1 LAALSTRGSLDLLSG
16 VRVVA
21 KHSDDDACG
30 LLWLSDYAVS
40 RLISGERE
48 LPHTVLL
55 QRAAQGAQGLRALGV
70 GKGHAVALILRN
82 DFAFFE
88 ASLAAGM
95 IGAYATPINWHFT
108 AEEAGHIIRDSGARA
123 VLVHSDLWP
132 RVAQGVPAGVQ
143 VFLVPTPPEI
153 RAAYGLPESTTA
165 LASPGVRVWDSW
177 VASQPPLAAI
187 APVSPGS
194 MIYTSGT
201 TGRPKG
207 VRRAPPTPEQQAASM
222 ALVAKTFGLSP
233 DEGTVVL
240 MNGPMYHS
248 APNAYGILS
257 ARIGATIVLQ
267 SRFDA
272 EEMLALIERHRIT
285 HAHMV
290 PIMFVRLL
298 KLPAAVKA
306 KYDLSSLRFIVHGAA
321 PCPPQVKRAMID
333 WWGPIINEYY
343 GATETGI
350 PVWHDSHEALR
361 KPGTV
366 GRVLDGAIVK
376 IFDEAGHELPPGSV
390 GEIYMRARGITDFT
404 YHGQDDKRREV
415 GRGELVTVG
424 DVGWVDE
431 EGYVFLCDRKR
442 DMVISGGVNI
452 YPAEIEVVL
461 ITMPGVHDCAVFGIP
476 DEEFG
481 ESLCA
486 YLELEPGA
494 VVEPA
499 SVRSFLA
506 PKIAKYKI
514 PKVINIATNL
524 PREDSGKIF
533 KRKLRAPYWE
543 RVGRAI

>member
-1 LAALSTRGSLDLLSG
+1 

-21 KHSDDDACG
+21 KRNDLRHFV
-30 LLWLSDYAVS
+30 LLWLSDNAVS

-48 LPHTVLL
+48 LPQSVLL
-55 QRAAQGAQGLRALGV
+55 QRAMQGAHGLQALGI
-70 GKGHAVALILRN
+70 GKGDAVALILRN

-108 AEEAGHIIRDSGARA
+108 PEEASYIIRDSGARA
-123 VLVHSDLWP
+123 VLIHSDLWP
-132 RVAQGVPAGVQ
+132 LMADAVPAGVQ
-143 VFLVPTPPEI
+143 LFVVPTPPEI
-153 RAAYGLPESTTA
+153 RAAYGLPETDSA
-165 LASPGVRVWDSW
+165 LGSPGVRVWDTW
-177 VASQPPLAAI
+177 VASQPPLGAV

-207 VRRAPPTPEQQAASM
+207 VRREPPTPQQQAASM
-222 ALVAKTFGLSP
+222 ALVAQTLGLSP
-233 DEGTVVL
+233 DERTVVL

-248 APNAYGILS
+248 APNAYGIFS

-267 SRFDA
+267 ARFEA
-272 EEMLALIERHRIT
+272 EDTLALIERHRIT

-298 KLPAAVKA
+298 KLPAAIKA

-321 PCPPQVKRAMID
+321 PCPPQIKRAMID
-333 WWGPIINEYY
+333 WWGPVINEYY

-350 PVWHDSHEALR
+350 PVWHDSYEALR

-376 IFDEAGHELPPGSV
+376 VFDEAGQELPPGSV

-452 YPAEIEVVL
+452 YPAEIEAVL
-461 ITMPGVHDCAVFGIP
+461 IAMPGVRDCAVFGIP

-506 PKIAKYKI
+506 PKLAKYKI
-514 PKVINIATNL
+514 PKVINIAANL

-533 KRKLRAPYWE
+533 KRKLRTPYWE
-543 RVGRAI
+543 RVGRTI